1 MFGPGGPSAAELRR
15 WVSGAEPKVVF
26 AMRNSQAVV
35 LVATSLF
42 AVGSFAQSDLC
53 TKDEVTVWS
62 CSTTAKVYSLCASR
76 DLSPTAG
83 YLQYRAGKSPTP
95 EFAFPDSPR
104 HPKGHF
110 LLRLA
115 PRGASLSFT
124 NGDYGYWIYEPL
136 AGSTTID
143 VSKGGTSIG
152 TVTCAW
158 STDTLTLTET
168 QNRFQALG
176 IYQHHH
182 HEH

>member
-1 MFGPGGPSAAELRR
+1 
-15 WVSGAEPKVVF
+15 
-26 AMRNSQAVV
+26 MRNSKAAFVV
-35 LVATSLF
+35 AASLF
-42 AVGSFAQSDLC
+42 SVGSFAQSSLC

-62 CSTTAKVYSLCASR
+62 CLTKAKVYSLCASR

-83 YLQYRAGKSPTP
+83 YLQYRAGKSSKP
-95 EFAFPDSPR
+95 EFAFPDPPE

-115 PRGASLSFT
+115 PRGASLSFS
-124 NGDYGYWIYEPL
+124 NGDYEYWIYEPL

-143 VSKGGTSIG
+143 VSKDGASIG
-152 TVTCAW
+152 TVTCGW

-176 IYQHHH
+176 VYR
-182 HEH
+182 

>member
-1 MFGPGGPSAAELRR
+1 MSR
-15 WVSGAEPKVVF
+15 AEPKVAA

-35 LVATSLF
+35 LVVTSLF
-42 AVGSFAQSDLC
+42 AVGSLAQANLC
-53 TKDEVTVWS
+53 TRDEVMVWS
-62 CSTTAKVYSLCASR
+62 CSTKAKVYSVCASR

-83 YLQYRAGKSPTP
+83 YLQYRAGKSPKL
-95 EFAFPDSPR
+95 EFAFPDPPR

-124 NGDYGYWIYEPL
+124 NGDYEYWIYEPL

-143 VSKGGTSIG
+143 VSKGGTLIG

-176 IYQHHH
+176 IYQ
-182 HEH
+182 